1 MDLDWCSNDDTGG
14 ILFNDSVI
22 TNIKDSGLKNKP
34 SENKMAELTLEGF
47 LNINVEVSTPQ
58 DLLYVF
64 NYLTFVSNKL
74 RNIVRNRCSLNL
86 SKIKVVKEL
95 PNDKILYTDL
105 IKYLNKIYD
114 ATNSIKKYFNSKYK
128 KEFVFENI
136 KSTGKLFKTSS
147 YKFCTFKDS
156 CKIHKNKNKVCDKN
170 HFVFDMLLLD
180 LSNLIES
187 IEIISVNDN
196 NNFFHVV
203 DDYVLLYNITN
214 NTVEKHGSYNEK
226 DTNEN
231 LVFIDKNT
239 VYKCFDVISYVFN
252 RMYEEAYLFLN
263 YNIFSELINMLGIDK
278 HA

>member
-22 TNIKDSGLKNKP
+22 TNIKDSTFKNVKP
-34 SENKMAELTLEGF
+34 SENKLAELTLEGF
-47 LNINVEVSTPQ
+47 LNINVEVSNAQ

-74 RNIVRNRCSLNL
+74 RNIIRNRCSLNL

-95 PNDKILYTDL
+95 SNEKIVYTDL
-105 IKYLNKIYD
+105 IQYLNKIHN

-128 KEFVFENI
+128 KEFIFESI
-136 KSTGKLFKTSS
+136 KSSGKLFKTSS

-156 CKIHKNKNKVCDKN
+156 CKIHKNKNKICDKN

-196 NNFFHVV
+196 NNFFHLI
-203 DDYVLLYNITN
+203 DDCVLLYNITN
-214 NTVEKHGSYNEK
+214 NTVEKYSSFNEK
-226 DTNEN
+226 DITEN
-231 LVFIDKNT
+231 VVYIDRNT

-263 YNIFSELINMLGIDK
+263 YNIFSELININQL
-278 HA
+278 

>member
-1 MDLDWCSNDDTGG
+1 MDLDWCSNDDTSG

-22 TNIKDSGLKNKP
+22 TNIKDSTFKNKP
-34 SENKMAELTLEGF
+34 SENKLVELTLEGF
-47 LNINVEVSTPQ
+47 LNMNIEVSTAQ

-64 NYLTFVSNKL
+64 NYLTFVSNKI
-74 RNIVRNRCSLNL
+74 RNIIRNRCSLNL

-95 PNDKILYTDL
+95 SNEKIVYTDL
-105 IKYLNKIYD
+105 IQYLNKIHN

-136 KSTGKLFKTSS
+136 KSSGKLFKTSS

-170 HFVFDMLLLD
+170 HFVFDMILLD

-187 IEIISVNDN
+187 IEIISENDN
-196 NNFFHVV
+196 NNFFHLI

-214 NTVEKHGSYNEK
+214 NTVEKYSSYNEK
-226 DTNEN
+226 DINEN

-263 YNIFSELINMLGIDK
+263 YNIFSELINMN
-278 HA
+278 

>member
-22 TNIKDSGLKNKP
+22 TNIKDSTFKNTKP
-34 SENKMAELTLEGF
+34 SENKLAELTLEGF
-47 LNINVEVSTPQ
+47 LNMNVEISTAQ

-74 RNIVRNRCSLNL
+74 RNIIRNRCSLNL
-86 SKIKVVKEL
+86 SKIRVVKEL
-95 PNDKILYTDL
+95 PNEKIVYTDL
-105 IKYLNKIYD
+105 IQYLNKLHT
-114 ATNSIKKYFNSKYK
+114 ATNNIKKYFNSKYK
-128 KEFVFENI
+128 KEFIFENI
-136 KSTGKLFKTSS
+136 KNSGKLFKTSS

-187 IEIISVNDN
+187 IEIISANDN
-196 NNFFHVV
+196 NNFFYLV
-203 DDYVLLYNITN
+203 DDCVLVYNITDS
-214 NTVEKHGSYNEK
+214 TVEKHSSLNEK
-226 DTNEN
+226 NINEN
-231 LVFIDKNT
+231 LVYIDKNT
-239 VYKCFDVISYVFN
+239 VHKCFDVISYVFN

-263 YNIFSELINMLGIDK
+263 YNIFSELINMNQK
-278 HA
+278 

>member
-22 TNIKDSGLKNKP
+22 TNIKDSTFKNTKS
-34 SENKMAELTLEGF
+34 SENKLAELTLEGF
-47 LNINVEVSTPQ
+47 LNMNVEISTAQ

-74 RNIVRNRCSLNL
+74 RNIIRNRCSLNL
-86 SKIKVVKEL
+86 SKIRVVKEL
-95 PNDKILYTDL
+95 PNEKIVYTDL
-105 IKYLNKIYD
+105 IQYLNKLQT

-128 KEFVFENI
+128 KEFIFENI
-136 KSTGKLFKTSS
+136 KNSGKLFKTSS

-156 CKIHKNKNKVCDKN
+156 CKIHKNKNKICDKN

-187 IEIISVNDN
+187 IEIISANDN
-196 NNFFHVV
+196 NNFFYLV
-203 DDYVLLYNITN
+203 DDYVLVYNITDS
-214 NTVEKHGSYNEK
+214 TVEKHSSLNEK
-226 DTNEN
+226 NINEN
-231 LVFIDKNT
+231 LIYIDKNT
-239 VYKCFDVISYVFN
+239 VHKCFDVISYVFN

-263 YNIFSELINMLGIDK
+263 YNIFSELINMNQK
-278 HA
+278 

>member
-22 TNIKDSGLKNKP
+22 TNIKDSTFKNTKS
-34 SENKMAELTLEGF
+34 SENKLADLTLDGF
-47 LNINVEVSTPQ
+47 LNMSDEILTPS

-64 NYLTFVSNKL
+64 NYLTFTSNKL
-74 RNIVRNRCSLNL
+74 RNIIRNRCSLNL
-86 SKIKVVKEL
+86 SKTKVVKEL
-95 PNDKILYTDL
+95 PNEKIAYTDL
-105 IKYLNKIYD
+105 VKYLNKSYS
-114 ATNSIKKYFNSKYK
+114 ATNSIKKYFNCKYK

-136 KSTGKLFKTSS
+136 KSSGKLFKTSS

-187 IEIISVNDN
+187 IEIISTTDN
-196 NNFFHVV
+196 SNFFSVI
-203 DDYVLLYNITN
+203 DDDVLLYNITN
-214 NTVEKHGSYNEK
+214 NTVEKHSSFNEK
-226 DTNEN
+226 DVNEN
-231 LVFIDKNT
+231 MVYIDKNT

-263 YNIFSELINMLGIDK
+263 YNIFSELINMNQK
-278 HA
+278 

>member
-22 TNIKDSGLKNKP
+22 TNIKDSTFKNTKS
-34 SENKMAELTLEGF
+34 SENKLAELTLEGF
-47 LNINVEVSTPQ
+47 LNMNVEISTAQ

-74 RNIVRNRCSLNL
+74 RNIIRNRCSLNL
-86 SKIKVVKEL
+86 SKIRVVKEL
-95 PNDKILYTDL
+95 PNEKIVYTDL
-105 IKYLNKIYD
+105 IQYLNKLHT

-128 KEFVFENI
+128 KEFIFENI
-136 KSTGKLFKTSS
+136 KNSGKLFKTSS

-187 IEIISVNDN
+187 IEIISANDN
-196 NNFFHVV
+196 NNFFYLV
-203 DDYVLLYNITN
+203 DDCVLVYNITDS
-214 NTVEKHGSYNEK
+214 TVEKHSSLNEK
-226 DTNEN
+226 NINEN
-231 LVFIDKNT
+231 LVYIDKNT
-239 VYKCFDVISYVFN
+239 VHKCFDVISYVFN

-263 YNIFSELINMLGIDK
+263 YNIFSELINMNQK
-278 HA
+278 

>member
-22 TNIKDSGLKNKP
+22 TNIKDSTFKNTKS
-34 SENKMAELTLEGF
+34 SENKLADLTLDGF
-47 LNINVEVSTPQ
+47 LNMSDEILTPS

-64 NYLTFVSNKL
+64 NYLTFTSNKL
-74 RNIVRNRCSLNL
+74 RNIIRNRCSLNL
-86 SKIKVVKEL
+86 SKTKVVKEL
-95 PNDKILYTDL
+95 PNEKIAYTDL
-105 IKYLNKIYD
+105 VKYLNKSYS
-114 ATNSIKKYFNSKYK
+114 ATNNIKKYFNCKYK

-136 KSTGKLFKTSS
+136 KSSGKLFKTSS

-187 IEIISVNDN
+187 IEIISTTDN
-196 NNFFHVV
+196 SNFFSVI
-203 DDYVLLYNITN
+203 DDDVLLYNITN
-214 NTVEKHGSYNEK
+214 NTVEKHSSFNEK
-226 DTNEN
+226 DVNEN
-231 LVFIDKNT
+231 MVYIDKNT

-263 YNIFSELINMLGIDK
+263 YNIFSELINMNQK
-278 HA
+278 